1 MMMPIT
7 RRTILRSCALPFI
20 ATLGG
25 CQGDFPDS
33 RVIDFKDIE
42 VTQLESTWS
51 VKTTVRTRDNTDR
64 GFHNVTIV
72 GRTEGGEVVC
82 RKAIGDMSVDD
93 GQSEISVTLD
103 CSKRPASIVPLTDES
118 PCEENTHIN
127 KRVYDDKSNAWKEEE
142 VECENETE

>member
-1 MMMPIT
+1 MMFPLI
-7 RRTILRSCALPFI
+7 RRKMLRYFV
-20 ATLGG
+20 ATLGS
-25 CQGDFPDS
+25 CQGDFPSS
-33 RVIDFKDIE
+33 RVIDFKDVKIRQ
-42 VTQLESTWS
+42 TESSWF
-51 VKTTVRTRDNTDR
+51 VETTVRTQDNTDR

-72 GRTEGGEVVC
+72 GRTEDGEAVC
-82 RKAIGDMSVDD
+82 RQGIGNMSIDD
-93 GQSEISVTLD
+93 DQSEISVTLD